1 METTDAPDTET
12 DRLERSRAKARR
24 YYWKHAEEL
33 RAKALENYYKSREGK
48 PVKPRGRPRIVD
60 KEDV

>member
-1 METTDAPDTET
+1 MEPETLPDTEAE
-12 DRLERSRAKARR
+12 RLERGRAKARR

-48 PVKPRGRPRIVD
+48 PQRPRGRPRIE
-60 KEDV
+60 KEVAL